1 MRSSAAL
8 IATIAA
14 LLCASCTAPV
24 VKRIERNPD
33 IYNALS
39 ARHKDLVQQGRIE
52 EGMTKK
58 AVFLA
63 WGKPDQ
69 VSQGSKSGKTYEKWG
84 YAGYQPSYTTA
95 MGFGYSSRPYHG
107 GYGSCYGYDRAFF
120 YEPMVTYLPY
130 EAARVEFSSGIVTA
144 WSASR

>member
-1 MRSSAAL
+1 MNPTAAL
-8 IATIAA
+8 LAVVAS

-24 VKRIERNPD
+24 VKRIERNPE
-33 IYNALS
+33 IFNALS

-63 WGKPDQ
+63 WGRPDQ

-95 MGFGYSSRPYHG
+95 MGFGYSSRFYHG
-107 GYGSCYGYDRAFF
+107 GCNVYDRAFF

-130 EAARVEFSSGIVTA
+130 EAARVEFTGGIVTA